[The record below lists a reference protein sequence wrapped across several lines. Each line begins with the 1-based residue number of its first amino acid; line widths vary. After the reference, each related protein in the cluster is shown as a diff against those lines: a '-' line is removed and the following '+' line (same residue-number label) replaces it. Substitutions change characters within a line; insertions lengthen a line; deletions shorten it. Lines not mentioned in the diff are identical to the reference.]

1 MEDRLNIFR
10 KIERT
15 VFLGAL
21 LIVVVIVIT
30 LGVSTAISLFTAIVV
45 AFFRWLANCGTYA
58 TFANW
63 C

>member
-1 MEDRLNIFR
+1 MEERLNIFR

-15 VFLGAL
+15 VFLGTL

-45 AFFRWLANCGTYA
+45 AFFSVVG
-58 TFANW
+58 
-63 C
+63 